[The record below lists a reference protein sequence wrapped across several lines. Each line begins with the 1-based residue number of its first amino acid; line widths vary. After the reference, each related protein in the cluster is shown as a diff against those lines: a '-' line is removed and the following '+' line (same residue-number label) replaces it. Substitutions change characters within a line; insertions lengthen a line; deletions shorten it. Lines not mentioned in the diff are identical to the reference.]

1 MTLTEKLNKWVGYN
15 REHEALRFSE
25 LASISREDRLV
36 RFAEFIDT
44 DVDFKPNKI
53 GKFFGQFWD
62 TFKKPP
68 KERKY
73 VQKLDLCILIYSLLS
88 FLVKTLDNSNVSN
101 AYVSG
106 MKEDLHL
113 YGQERNLFTTF
124 FNIGSII
131 GAVPSQVILN
141 RVRPSIWIPSCEVSW
156 SIMVMIIASTK
167 GAKLIYGMRF
177 LMGITE
183 SVAYPG
189 FALVL
194 GSWYRPDELAKRM
207 TIYDGAWA
215 IANMFSGYIQ
225 AGVYTSMNGLGGLAG
240 WRWLF
245 IIDGLIGLPVA
256 LLGYFAI
263 PDFPIN
269 SRAKWMSQA
278 QKDYSVVRMQEVGRK
293 PPRRLTVRRL
303 GQMMTQWRPYGF
315 MWPYILFNICDTS
328 SYWNLWL
335 KSLGIYSV
343 QQINLIPTGGYACGL
358 VSGYVIANMSDRAG
372 KRFPFLMLA
381 VFFNFLGN
389 LLLAIWKI
397 PFGVKMFAFFL
408 PEIGYPLWGLMLT
421 WSAETFQDDTE
432 LRGLV
437 VAMGNTMASAMGAWF
452 PLVAFPTP
460 QAPEYKLGYKLVT
473 GLTILEAM
481 GVVFFLIMSKRELKT
496 RGKKLNK
503 FGLAVDMEDY
513 RDNGT
518 DELSIEMGDE
528 EVGKV
533 DYHAKSGALEIT
545 TKDVTVAEKI

>member
-1 MTLTEKLNKWVGYN
+1 MTWSKKLNKWVGYN
-15 REHEALRFSE
+15 REYEAQRLTE
-25 LASISREDRLV
+25 LTAIPPEERLV
-36 RFAEFIDT
+36 RFADFIDT
-44 DVDFKPNKI
+44 EANFQPSKI
-53 GKFFGQFWD
+53 DLFFGQFWD

-68 KERKY
+68 KERNY

-88 FLVKTLDNSNVSN
+88 FFVKTLDNSNVSN

-106 MKEDLHL
+106 MKEELHL

-124 FNIGSII
+124 FNVGSIV
-131 GAVPSQVILN
+131 GAVPSQMILN
-141 RVRPSIWIPSCEVSW
+141 RIRPSIWIPSCELSW
-156 SIMVMIIASTK
+156 SIMVMIISSTK
-167 GAKLIYGMRF
+167 GAKLIYAMRF

-245 IIDGLIGLPVA
+245 IIDGLIGLPIA
-256 LLGYFAI
+256 ILGYFAI

-269 SRAKWMSQA
+269 SRVMWMSQV
-278 QKDYSVVRMQEVGRK
+278 QRDYSVIRMQEVGRR
-293 PPRRLTVRRL
+293 PPRKLTLSRM
-303 GQMMTQWRPYGF
+303 GQIMKSWRPYGF
-315 MWPYILFNICDTS
+315 VWPYIFFNLCDTS

-335 KSLGIYSV
+335 KSLNIYTV
-343 QQINLIPTGGYACGL
+343 QQINLIPTAGYACGL
-358 VSGYVIANMSDRAG
+358 VSGYLIANMSDRAG

-389 LLLAIWKI
+389 LLLAIWDV

-421 WSAETFQDDTE
+421 WGAETFQDDAE
-432 LRGLV
+432 MRGLA
-437 VAMGNTMASAMGAWF
+437 VAMGNTMSSAMGAWF

-473 GLTILEAM
+473 GLHGLEAL
-481 GVVFFLIMSKRELKT
+481 GLVFFLVMSKRELKT
-496 RGKKLNK
+496 RGKVLNK
-503 FGLAVDMEDY
+503 FGLAVDIEDY
-513 RDNGT
+513 TDNGT
-518 DELSIEMGDE
+518 DEMSLEMADE
-528 EVGKV
+528 EAGKGV
-533 DYHAKSGALEIT
+533 YRSKGEDVAVT
-545 TKDVTVAEKI
+545 VKDVTVTEKI

>member
-1 MTLTEKLNKWVGYN
+1 MTLSEKLNKWAGYN
-15 REHEALRFSE
+15 REHEALR
-25 LASISREDRLV
+25 LAEITSIPPEDRL
-36 RFAEFIDT
+36 
-44 DVDFKPNKI
+44 
-53 GKFFGQFWD
+53 FWD

-73 VQKLDLCILIYSLLS
+73 VQKLDLFILIYSLLS
-88 FLVKTLDNSNVSN
+88 FLVMTLDNSNVSN

-113 YGQERNLFTTF
+113 YGQQRNLFTTF

-156 SIMVMIIASTK
+156 SVMVMIIASTK
-167 GAKLIYGMRF
+167 GANLIYAMRF

-215 IANMFSGYIQ
+215 IAYMFSGYIQ

-256 LLGYFAI
+256 LLGYYAI

-269 SRAKWMSQA
+269 SRVKWMSQA
-278 QKDYSVVRMQEVGRK
+278 QKDYSVIRMHEVGRK
-293 PPRRLTVRRL
+293 PPRKLTLSRLCR
-303 GQMMTQWRPYGF
+303 MMKQWRPYGF

-358 VSGYVIANMSDRAG
+358 VSGYLLANMSDRAG

-389 LLLAIWKI
+389 LLLAIWNI

-460 QAPEYKLGYKLVT
+460 QAPMYKLGYKLVT
-473 GLTILEAM
+473 GLTVLEAM
-481 GVVFFLIMSKRELKT
+481 GIVFFLIMSKRELKT

-503 FGLAVDMEDY
+503 FGLAVDIEDY

-518 DELSIEMGDE
+518 DELSLEMGDE

-533 DYHAKSGALEIT
+533 GYQAKSGAVEIT